1 MASIHGLSGLS
12 LGARTNSRIP
22 FWYLQRGRLFSS
34 TSKRSPVIAG
44 VRRRSDEGDA
54 ETLEGLASAV
64 RGFPRGRGGG
74 GRGNSRGGG
83 GRGGRSSRG
92 GRGERGRGSRGGGR
106 SFSSSSTRPLKSA
119 PSSSKGFGSPSSQ
132 SSRGERGAAD
142 SFNAASFLDESE
154 LFSQQQNDNAGDSGW
169 SSADEGDDLKT
180 TVALAALSDAEVA
193 EILGQDTA
201 GPDTLA
207 GVNPALE
214 ANLNAVLSEFKFP
227 LDAFQIKSVRHILN
241 GRSVVVCAPTGA
253 GKTAIAEAAAIHFL
267 KQGGRVIYTT
277 PLKALSN
284 QKLGEMRERFG
295 VNAAG
300 LQTGD
305 ASINPEGDIVVM
317 TTEILRNMLYRTED
331 DTGGTAQDRL
341 AGVSLVVFDECHYL
355 GDRSRGSV
363 WEECI
368 INLPE
373 NILILAMSA
382 TVRNPADL
390 TGWITAVHGDCDLV
404 QTSFRPVPLS
414 WQFCLTPGEGE
425 TALLPLLNE
434 KARGINPQLLP
445 PAARIAAAEMQREK
459 DEEEDDEEEDGESWG
474 RVDEYLSST
483 KKSSGRSS
491 LRTRTLSELLDGLDG
506 DIGENDWHR
515 MPRWQRIP
523 SMEGVITTLDSK
535 KMLPAIWFIFSRKE
549 CDASVHRLAS
559 NGVVLTTDAE
569 RAEILKEVE
578 LLRADQPEA
587 VKKAAVP
594 ALAAGLASHHAGC
607 LPGWKA
613 LVERLF
619 QRGVVKA
626 VFATETLA
634 AGINMPARTTLL
646 SALSRRRDNG
656 IASLTHNELLQ
667 MAGRAGRRGY
677 DTQGYC
683 VIVQSRWEDPE
694 FAYDII
700 RKGPEPLRSQFT
712 TNYGMALNLLWSRTM
727 EEAKEFLDRSYARH
741 LSGAG
746 AARVNAEIATLEAK
760 AQKMMQDAAGKAVGT
775 TKSGERATTGSDN
788 TIDHSNGDFGASGAG
803 FGPWEGDV
811 WLQYQKLQGR
821 RREEKRAAR
830 LLRSQLAQER
840 GTMAETS
847 LSHMGMPRAVGLD
860 LSGSNIDD
868 STYCLPALL
877 VGRVDGGSPMAYG
890 SESAKFMCLGADNMV
905 YIVGIRNIAAIS
917 DVYGIKRPEI
927 SAGSSDSRCE
937 KAVSGGRRGSSMS
950 KEEGEEEVFEMEA
963 AVEAAADATVS
974 HAQSLRRASSWS
986 DTGNGV
992 SLAEGSAL
1000 TAAFAFQLPTAQQLT
1015 MLSPSEEAVE
1025 ALKEQRIRVA
1035 AVKAELESM
1044 RNDKRFAKASK
1055 RYARASA
1062 RAGDL
1067 LDRAA
1072 ALREELEGRLDGGWR
1087 EFESVVNVL
1096 EAANAFEPVE
1106 NRLERPADGTGDRR
1120 KFTPLGLVAREVRGS
1135 NELWL
1140 ASVLTH
1146 ESLQNLRPPQLAAVV
1161 SALVAPD
1168 SVSRP
1173 NIQAAYPPTLE
1184 VISAVEALEPV
1195 RAELSALQIRA
1206 GLDVPVGIDL
1216 RLSGIVEGWASGL
1229 DWAEVTADCG
1239 LDDGDVARLLM
1250 RTVDTLRQAAYCEHL
1265 LKPLRQSAR
1274 QAVGAMNRKPI
1285 SDLVA

>member
-1 MASIHGLSGLS
+1 MAGIHGLSGLS
-12 LGARTNSRIP
+12 LATKGTMSACGASPWQQQQRLLTNT
-22 FWYLQRGRLFSS
+22 SS
-34 TSKRSPVIAG
+34 NNKRSSLLIAQ
-44 VRRRSDEGDA
+44 VRRRSDINEGDA

-64 RGFPRGRGGG
+64 RGFRRGGG
-74 GRGNSRGGG
+74 GSGGRGSSSRGGG
-83 GRGGRSSRG
+83 GGGRSSRG
-92 GRGERGRGSRGGGR
+92 GGRSDRGGRGSRGGGR
-106 SFSSSSTRPLKSA
+106 FSSSSSRPPKSSSS
-119 PSSSKGFGSPSSQ
+119 SSSKGFGASSSS
-132 SSRGERGAAD
+132 SSRRERD
-142 SFNAASFLDESE
+142 TDTFDAASFLDESE
-154 LFSQQQNDNAGDSGW
+154 LLSQQQADRSGINNNINNNNGW
-169 SSADEGDDLKT
+169 SSSDELDDLKT
-180 TVALAALSDAEVA
+180 TVALEELSDAEVA

-201 GPDTLA
+201 GPDSLA
-207 GVNPALE
+207 GVDPTLE
-214 ANLNAVLSEFKFP
+214 ANLNEVLSEFKFP

-253 GKTAIAEAAAIHFL
+253 GKTAIAEAAAMHFL

-284 QKLGEMRERFG
+284 QKLGEMRDRFG
-295 VNAAG
+295 VKAAG

-305 ASINPEGDIVVM
+305 ASINPDGSIVVM

-331 DTGGTAQDRL
+331 DTGGPAQDRL

-390 TGWITAVHGDCDLV
+390 TGWISAVHGECDLV

-425 TALLPLLNE
+425 TSLLPLLNE

-459 DEEEDDEEEDGESWG
+459 EEENDDEDEEERWG
-474 RVDEYLSST
+474 RVDEYLSSG
-483 KKSSGRSS
+483 KKGRSN

-523 SMEGVITTLDSK
+523 SMEGVITTLNSK

-559 NGVVLTTDAE
+559 NGVVLTNDAE

-578 LLRADQPEA
+578 LLKADQPEA

-619 QRGVVKA
+619 QRGLVKV

-760 AQKMMQDAAGKAVGT
+760 AQKMMQDAAGKAGGST
-775 TKSGERATTGSDN
+775 GGERPSNTSGSGNEDDN
-788 TIDHSNGDFGASGAG
+788 VSNSGDFNG
-803 FGPWEGDV
+803 FGAWEGDV
-811 WLQYQKLQGR
+811 WLRYQKLQGR

-847 LSHMGMPRAVGLD
+847 LSEMGMPRAVGLD

-890 SESAKFMCLGADNMV
+890 SETAKFLCLGADNIV

-917 DVYGIKRPEI
+917 DVYGIKRPTGDNG
-927 SAGSSDSRCE
+927 A
-937 KAVSGGRRGSSMS
+937 GGRGSMRDERS
-950 KEEGEEEVFEMEA
+950 EEVFETEA
-963 AVEAAADATVS
+963 AVEAAANATVS

-1000 TAAFAFQLPTAQQLT
+1000 TAAFAFQLPTAQQLS

-1025 ALKEQRIRVA
+1025 ALKQQRIRVA
-1035 AVKAELESM
+1035 AVKSELESM

-1062 RAGDL
+1062 RAGVL

-1087 EFESVVNVL
+1087 EFEAVVNVL

-1106 NRLERPADGTGDRR
+1106 NRLESSVDGTGDRR

-1173 NIQAAYPPTLE
+1173 NIQAAYPPTSE
-1184 VISAVEALEPV
+1184 VISAVEALEPI

-1229 DWAEVTADCG
+1229 NWAEVTADCG

-1265 LKPLRQSAR
+1265 LKPLRQAAR

>member
-1 MASIHGLSGLS
+1 MASVYGLSSLS
-12 LGARTNSRIP
+12 LAARP
-22 FWYLQRGRLFSS
+22 DGGVPQQRHWLCS
-34 TSKRSPVIAG
+34 TPHKRSLVVAG
-44 VRRRSDEGDA
+44 VSRRSGTDAGDA
-54 ETLEGLASAV
+54 ETLEGLSSAV
-64 RGFPRGRGGG
+64 RGFR
-74 GRGNSRGGG
+74 RGGG
-83 GRGGRSSRG
+83 GRGGGGGGRGSGRGGGGSS
-92 GRGERGRGSRGGGR
+92 GRGERGRGSRGGR
-106 SFSSSSTRPLKSA
+106 SNAKSSSSKPPK
-119 PSSSKGFGSPSSQ
+119 SSKGFGSSS
-132 SSRGERGAAD
+132 SSKEQQLGD
-142 SFNAASFLDESE
+142 SSKKFDAASFLDESE
-154 LFSQQQNDNAGDSGW
+154 LLSQQNERFAGNSDGWDS
-169 SSADEGDDLKT
+169 SDDVDDRKTDVAFDE
-180 TVALAALSDAEVA
+180 LSDSEVA

-201 GPDTLA
+201 GPDSLA
-207 GVNPALE
+207 GVDPTLE
-214 ANLNAVLSEFKFP
+214 SNLQEVLSEFKFP
-227 LDAFQIKSVRHILN
+227 LDAFQVKSVRHILS

-253 GKTAIAEAAAIHFL
+253 GKTAIAEAAAMHFL
-267 KQGGRVIYTT
+267 KRGGRVLYTT

-305 ASINPEGDIVVM
+305 ASINPEGSIVVM

-331 DTGGTAQDRL
+331 DTGGPAQDRL

-390 TGWITAVHGDCDLV
+390 AGWISAVHGDCDLV

-445 PAARIAAAEMQREK
+445 PAARLAAAEMQRQRE
-459 DEEEDDEEEDGESWG
+459 DEEDEDDDDGGESWG
-474 RVDEYLSST
+474 RVDEFLST
-483 KKSSGRSS
+483 RKASGRSS

-515 MPRWQRIP
+515 LPRWQRIP
-523 SMEGVITTLDSK
+523 SMEGVITTLNSK

-559 NGVVLTTDAE
+559 SGVVLTTDAE
-569 RAEILKEVE
+569 RAEIMKEIE

-587 VKKAAVP
+587 IKKAGVQP
-594 ALAAGLASHHAGC
+594 LAAGLASHHAGC

-619 QRGVVKA
+619 QRGLVKA

-683 VIVQSRWEDPE
+683 VVVQSRWEDPE
-694 FAYDII
+694 FGFDII

-727 EEAKEFLDRSYARH
+727 EEAKAFLDRSYARH

-760 AQKMMQDAAGKAVGT
+760 AQKMMQDAAGKALGKTGT
-775 TKSGERATTGSDN
+775 TESGNEDEDSSDL
-788 TIDHSNGDFGASGAG
+788 SNSGALGPGFGA
-803 FGPWEGDV
+803 WEGDV
-811 WLQYQKLQGR
+811 WLKYQKLQGR

-840 GTMAETS
+840 GTMVETT
-847 LSHMGMPRAVGLD
+847 LSEMGMPRTVGLD

-877 VGRVDGGSPMAYG
+877 VGRVDKGSPMAYG
-890 SESAKFMCLGADNMV
+890 SETAKFLCLGADNMV
-905 YIVGIRNIAAIS
+905 YIVGIRNITAVS
-917 DVYGIKRPEI
+917 DVYGIKRRD
-927 SAGSSDSRCE
+927 SSSLSEDA
-937 KAVSGGRRGSSMS
+937 KM
-950 KEEGEEEVFEMEA
+950 EEVEVLEIEA
-963 AVEAAADATVS
+963 AVEAAADATIS

-1000 TAAFAFQLPTAQQLT
+1000 TAAFSFQLPTAQQLT
-1015 MLSPSEEAVE
+1015 MLRPSEEALE

-1035 AVKAELESM
+1035 AVKSELEAM

-1062 RAGDL
+1062 RAGVL

-1087 EFESVVNVL
+1087 EFEAVVNVL

-1106 NRLERPADGTGDRR
+1106 NRLESPTEGTGDRR

-1146 ESLQNLRPPQLAAVV
+1146 ESLQSLRPPQLAAVV

-1173 NIQAAYPPTLE
+1173 NVQAAYPPTQE
-1184 VISAVEALEPV
+1184 VISAVEALEPI

-1274 QAVGAMNRKPI
+1274 QAVGAMDRKPI

>member
-1 MASIHGLSGLS
+1 
-12 LGARTNSRIP
+12 
-22 FWYLQRGRLFSS
+22 
-34 TSKRSPVIAG
+34 
-44 VRRRSDEGDA
+44 
-54 ETLEGLASAV
+54 LE
-64 RGFPRGRGGG
+64 
-74 GRGNSRGGG
+74 
-83 GRGGRSSRG
+83 
-92 GRGERGRGSRGGGR
+92 E
-106 SFSSSSTRPLKSA
+106 
-119 PSSSKGFGSPSSQ
+119 
-132 SSRGERGAAD
+132 
-142 SFNAASFLDESE
+142 
-154 LFSQQQNDNAGDSGW
+154 
-169 SSADEGDDLKT
+169 
-180 TVALAALSDAEVA
+180 LSDAEVA

-207 GVNPALE
+207 GTDPTLE
-214 ANLNAVLSEFKFP
+214 AHLNEILSNFAFP
-227 LDAFQIKSVRHILN
+227 LDAFQIKSVRHILR

-295 VNAAG
+295 VTAAG

-331 DTGGTAQDRL
+331 DTGGPAQDRL
-341 AGVSLVVFDECHYL
+341 DGVSLVVFDECHYL

-425 TALLPLLNE
+425 TALLPLLND

-459 DEEEDDEEEDGESWG
+459 DEEEDDEEEEDGLGWG
-474 RVDEYLSST
+474 RVDSNLSSP
-483 KKSSGRSS
+483 KKSSSGRSS

-569 RAEILKEVE
+569 RAEILKEVD

-619 QRGVVKA
+619 QRGIVKA

-683 VIVQSRWEDPE
+683 VVVQSRWEDPE

-700 RKGPEPLRSQFT
+700 KKGPEPLRSQFT

-760 AQKMMQDAAGKAVGT
+760 AQKMMQDAAGTALGT
-775 TKSGERATTGSDN
+775 PRSGKRTTNGSDDSLN
-788 TIDHSNGDFGASGAG
+788 DGFSGDDIGASGVG
-803 FGPWEGDV
+803 FGAWEGDV

-840 GTMAETS
+840 GTMAETR
-847 LSHMGMPRAVGLD
+847 LSEMGTPRAVGLD

-890 SESAKFMCLGADNMV
+890 SETAKFMCLGADNIV

-917 DVYGIKRPEI
+917 DVYGIKRPENGA
-927 SAGSSDSRCE
+927 SRRNGSSS
-937 KAVSGGRRGSSMS
+937 SSSMS
-950 KEEGEEEVFEMEA
+950 EEEEDVFEMEA
-963 AVEAAADATVS
+963 AVEAAADATIS

-1015 MLSPSEEAVE
+1015 MLNPSEEAVE
-1025 ALKEQRIRVA
+1025 ALKEQRKRVA
-1035 AVKAELESM
+1035 DVKAELESM

-1062 RAGDL
+1062 RAGVL

-1096 EAANAFEPVE
+1096 EAANAFDPVE
-1106 NRLERPADGTGDRR
+1106 NRLASPADGAGDRR

-1146 ESLQNLRPPQLAAVV
+1146 ESLQNLRPPQLAAVI

-1168 SVSRP
+1168 AVSRP
-1173 NIQAAYPPTLE
+1173 NIQAAYSPSAE

>member
-1 MASIHGLSGLS
+1 MVA
-12 LGARTNSRIP
+12 GA
-22 FWYLQRGRLFSS
+22 
-34 TSKRSPVIAG
+34 K
-44 VRRRSDEGDA
+44 RRSETGEGDA
-54 ETLEGLASAV
+54 ESLEGLASAV
-64 RGFPRGRGGG
+64 RGFRSRGSSSGSG
-74 GRGNSRGGG
+74 GRGG
-83 GRGGRSSRG
+83 GRGGGSGRGGERG
-92 GRGERGRGSRGGGR
+92 GRGGRGSTRGRGR
-106 SFSSSSTRPLKSA
+106 SSSNSSSSRPPKSA
-119 PSSSKGFGSPSSQ
+119 PSSKGFGSSSSS
-132 SSRGERGAAD
+132 SSRDRGRDPAD
-142 SFNAASFLDESE
+142 TPFNAASFLDESE
-154 LFSQQQNDNAGDSGW
+154 LLSQQNQQQRYGASNTSGW
-169 SSADEGDDLKT
+169 DSSDEGEDLKAT
-180 TVALAALSDAEVA
+180 AVALDELSDAEVA

-207 GVNPALE
+207 GVDPELE
-214 ANLNAVLSEFKFP
+214 ANLNQVLSEFKFP
-227 LDAFQIKSVRHILN
+227 LDAFQVKSVRHILS

-267 KQGGRVIYTT
+267 KRGGRVIYTT

-284 QKLGEMRERFG
+284 QKLGEMRDRFG
-295 VNAAG
+295 VDAAG

-305 ASINPEGDIVVM
+305 ASINPDGDIVVM

-331 DTGGTAQDRL
+331 DTGGPAKDRL

-390 TGWITAVHGDCDLV
+390 TGWITAVHGECDLV

-425 TALLPLLNE
+425 TALLPLLND

-445 PAARIAAAEMQREK
+445 PAARLAAAEAQREK
-459 DEEEDDEEEDGESWG
+459 EMEDEEDEEDDGEGWG
-474 RVDEYLSST
+474 RVDEYLSNSSV
-483 KKSSGRSS
+483 KKSGRSS

-515 MPRWQRIP
+515 LPRWQRIP
-523 SMEGVITTLDSK
+523 TMEGVITTLDSK

-549 CDASVHRLAS
+549 CDASVNRLAS
-559 NGVVLTTDAE
+559 NGVVLTNDAE
-569 RAEILKEVE
+569 RADIIKEIE

-587 VKKAAVP
+587 IKKAAVP
-594 ALAAGLASHHAGC
+594 ALAAGIASHHAGC

-619 QRGVVKA
+619 QRGLVKA

-694 FAYDII
+694 FGYDII

-760 AQKMMQDAAGKAVGT
+760 AQKVMQDAAGKAA
-775 TKSGERATTGSDN
+775 RTTGGSGNEDED
-788 TIDHSNGDFGASGAG
+788 ILPVGDTTGTGSAG
-803 FGPWEGDV
+803 FGAWEGDV
-811 WLQYQKLQGR
+811 WLRYQKLQGR

-830 LLRSQLAQER
+830 LLRNQLAQER
-840 GTMAETS
+840 GTEAETK
-847 LSHMGMPRAVGLD
+847 LSEMGMPRAVGLD

-868 STYCLPALL
+868 STYCLPAIL

-890 SESAKFMCLGADNMV
+890 SETAKFLCLGADNIV
-905 YIVGIRNIAAIS
+905 YIIGIRNIVAIS
-917 DVYGIKRPEI
+917 DVYGIQRPPGDSDKNKNVDVI
-927 SAGSSDSRCE
+927 SSS
-937 KAVSGGRRGSSMS
+937 ASS
-950 KEEGEEEVFEMEA
+950 EEEQEQVREMEA
-963 AVEAAADATVS
+963 AVEAAANATVS

-1015 MLSPSEEAVE
+1015 MLTPSEEALE
-1025 ALKEQRIRVA
+1025 ALKEQRLRVA
-1035 AVKAELESM
+1035 AVKSELESM

-1062 RAGDL
+1062 RAGVL

-1087 EFESVVNVL
+1087 EFEAVVNVL

-1106 NRLERPADGTGDRR
+1106 NRLESPADAAGDRR

-1146 ESLQNLRPPQLAAVV
+1146 ESLQSLRPPQLAAVV

-1184 VISAVEALEPV
+1184 VVSAVEALEPI

-1250 RTVDTLRQAAYCEHL
+1250 RTVDTLRQAAYCEYL

>member
-1 MASIHGLSGLS
+1 
-12 LGARTNSRIP
+12 
-22 FWYLQRGRLFSS
+22 
-34 TSKRSPVIAG
+34 
-44 VRRRSDEGDA
+44 
-54 ETLEGLASAV
+54 
-64 RGFPRGRGGG
+64 
-74 GRGNSRGGG
+74 
-83 GRGGRSSRG
+83 
-92 GRGERGRGSRGGGR
+92 
-106 SFSSSSTRPLKSA
+106 
-119 PSSSKGFGSPSSQ
+119 
-132 SSRGERGAAD
+132 
-142 SFNAASFLDESE
+142 
-154 LFSQQQNDNAGDSGW
+154 
-169 SSADEGDDLKT
+169 
-180 TVALAALSDAEVA
+180 
-193 EILGQDTA
+193 
-201 GPDTLA
+201 
-207 GVNPALE
+207 
-214 ANLNAVLSEFKFP
+214 
-227 LDAFQIKSVRHILN
+227 
-241 GRSVVVCAPTGA
+241 
-253 GKTAIAEAAAIHFL
+253 
-267 KQGGRVIYTT
+267 
-277 PLKALSN
+277 
-284 QKLGEMRERFG
+284 
-295 VNAAG
+295 
-300 LQTGD
+300 
-305 ASINPEGDIVVM
+305 
-317 TTEILRNMLYRTED
+317 
-331 DTGGTAQDRL
+331 
-341 AGVSLVVFDECHYL
+341 
-355 GDRSRGSV
+355 
-363 WEECI
+363 
-368 INLPE
+368 
-373 NILILAMSA
+373 
-382 TVRNPADL
+382 
-390 TGWITAVHGDCDLV
+390 
-404 QTSFRPVPLS
+404 
-414 WQFCLTPGEGE
+414 
-425 TALLPLLNE
+425 
-434 KARGINPQLLP
+434 
-445 PAARIAAAEMQREK
+445 
-459 DEEEDDEEEDGESWG
+459 
-474 RVDEYLSST
+474 
-483 KKSSGRSS
+483 
-491 LRTRTLSELLDGLDG
+491 
-506 DIGENDWHR
+506 
-515 MPRWQRIP
+515 
-523 SMEGVITTLDSK
+523 
-535 KMLPAIWFIFSRKE
+535 
-549 CDASVHRLAS
+549 
-559 NGVVLTTDAE
+559 
-569 RAEILKEVE
+569 
-578 LLRADQPEA
+578 
-587 VKKAAVP
+587 
-594 ALAAGLASHHAGC
+594 
-607 LPGWKA
+607 
-613 LVERLF
+613 
-619 QRGVVKA
+619 
-626 VFATETLA
+626 
-634 AGINMPARTTLL
+634 
-646 SALSRRRDNG
+646 
-656 IASLTHNELLQ
+656 

-1072 ALREELEGRLDGGWR
+1072 ALREELEGH
-1087 EFESVVNVL
+1087 
-1096 EAANAFEPVE
+1096 
-1106 NRLERPADGTGDRR
+1106 GTGDRR